1 MFEESF
7 RLGLDYAA
15 KSFGLTER
23 DIMIKMAAENEIHDN
38 LAIQKL
44 FSSAGAH
51 IMKEAGL
58 QDSVECRILE
68 KCAGYNVPLSEESRQ
83 AFIVPVQRVL
93 EKYAGVSDAV
103 SAFGGL
109 SHTFALSTLTMG
121 ALGGASVWGLQ
132 RAGRMEDAETAAKF
146 KQARKYKQLA
156 REIRSQIAYEQKKL
170 KNEEKMLVQNELH
183 DKEKNKEY
191 QF

>member
-58 QDSVECRILE
+58 QDSVEYRILE

-83 AFIVPVQRVL
+83 AFIAPVQRVL

-156 REIRSQIAYEQKKL
+156 REIRSQIAYE
-170 KNEEKMLVQNELH
+170 
-183 DKEKNKEY
+183 
-191 QF
+191 